1 MDYCPDHPEIQW
13 AESTGY
19 PSWQQEPNE
28 PKWTCEE
35 CGIALEADNAYE
47 DEDHELLCE
56 ECLLT
61 LHKKEYLE

>member
-19 PSWQQEPNE
+19 PSWQQEP
-28 PKWTCEE
+28 KWTCEE
-35 CGIALEADNAYE
+35 CGIALESDNAYE

-56 ECLLT
+56 KCLLT
-61 LHKKEYLE
+61 LHKKVWW

>member
-19 PSWQQEPNE
+19 PSWQQEP
-28 PKWTCEE
+28 KWTCEA
-35 CGIALEADNAYE
+35 CGIALESDNAYE

-56 ECLLT
+56 ECLLK
-61 LHKKEYLE
+61 LHKKVWW